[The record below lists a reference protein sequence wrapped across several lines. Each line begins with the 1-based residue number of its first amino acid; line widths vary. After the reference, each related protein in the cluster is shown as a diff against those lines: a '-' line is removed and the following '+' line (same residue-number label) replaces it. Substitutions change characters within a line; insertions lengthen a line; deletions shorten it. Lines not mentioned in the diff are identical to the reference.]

1 MAIEEIP
8 EEVREKQI
16 FETLDDIMDKINE
29 IIIWINE
36 Q

>member
-29 IIIWINE
+29 IIIWINA